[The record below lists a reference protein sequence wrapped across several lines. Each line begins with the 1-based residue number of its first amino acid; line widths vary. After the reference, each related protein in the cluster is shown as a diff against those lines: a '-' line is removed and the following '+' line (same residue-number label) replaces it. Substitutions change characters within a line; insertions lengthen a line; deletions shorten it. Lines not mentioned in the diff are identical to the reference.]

1 MMPILKNA
9 GWMSAVSALVT
20 WGLVITHAVA
30 GPLDRSRVDPKA
42 TWLLHVDM
50 ECLRESPVG
59 CGVLAERGSFAGSM
73 FNDLRTDLNLD
84 PGSDINAITV
94 YGLPA
99 DSGDE
104 EVESVVLISTTAA
117 ADTLSTFMKD
127 AHAESFEECR
137 ASSPEVLSWL
147 VDDNRWYLC
156 VQPTGAN
163 EERVVVMS
171 RSRSRVNAAMRLLD
185 TAHAASFSETAPA
198 ETRPWPFDQD
208 PAKGSM
214 VFLVANRAMWG
225 GRGASSPALKG
236 TRGMAIDLREQHDE
250 AGVRWT
256 QVCAKVRMESEQ
268 SAEQMANI
276 MKGAIA
282 WLSLTAAETDAPTE
296 HCCKALDEASPKRA
310 GVDVTLD
317 LKVNSRELAA
327 ILDGVKTIH
336 SPGADGT
343 TEKHEKHPTGAE
355 NRDTKEP
362 QPAKNPLSQTSPR
375 R

>member
-9 GWMSAVSALVT
+9 GWMSAVSALVG
-20 WGLVITHAVA
+20 WGLLVAHAPA

-94 YGLPA
+94 YGLPVE
-99 DSGDE
+99 SGAE

-117 ADTLSTFMKD
+117 ADTLPTFMKD
-127 AHAESFEECR
+127 AHAETFVECR
-137 ASSPEVLSWL
+137 ASSPEVFSWL
-147 VDDNRWYLC
+147 VDENRWYLC
-156 VQPTGAN
+156 VKQAPASA
-163 EERVVVMS
+163 ERVVVMS
-171 RSRSRVNAAMRLLD
+171 RSQARVSAAMRLLD
-185 TAHAASFSETAPA
+185 TAHAANFSETAPA

-236 TRGMAIDLREQHDE
+236 TRGIAVDLREQHDE
-250 AGVRWT
+250 SGVRWT
-256 QVCAKVRMESEQ
+256 QVCAKVRMENEQ

-276 MKGAIA
+276 MKGAVA
-282 WLSLTAAETDAPTE
+282 WLSLTAAETDAPAE

-327 ILDGVKTIH
+327 ILDGVRTMH
-336 SPGADGT
+336 SPSAPSP
-343 TEKHEKHPTGAE
+343 TEKHEKHPTGTE
-355 NRDTKEP
+355 NRDTKQAP
-362 QPAKNPLSQTSPR
+362 PAKNPLSSTSPR

>member
-1 MMPILKNA
+1 MAPILKNA
-9 GWMSAVSALVT
+9 GWLAALMVLVGWGFAVPCAL
-20 WGLVITHAVA
+20 A
-30 GPLDRSRVDPKA
+30 GPLDRTRVDPKA

-50 ECLRESPVG
+50 ESLRESPVG
-59 CGVLAERGSFAGSM
+59 CGVLAERGSFAGAM

-94 YGLPA
+94 YGLPSE
-99 DSGDE
+99 SGAE

-117 ADTLSTFMKD
+117 ADTLQTFMKD

-147 VDDNRWYLC
+147 VGDNRWYLC
-156 VQPTGAN
+156 VMSATAAD
-163 EERVVVMS
+163 ERLVVMS
-171 RSRSRVNAAMRLLD
+171 RSQARVNAAVRLLD
-185 TAHAASFSETAPA
+185 KSHLSNFSETAPA

-225 GRGASSPALKG
+225 GRGSSSPALKG
-236 TRGMAIDLREQHDE
+236 TRGIAVDLREQHDE

-256 QVCAKVRMESEQ
+256 QVCAKVRMENEQ

-276 MKGAIA
+276 MKGAVA
-282 WLSLTAAETDAPTE
+282 WLSLTAAETDAPAE
-296 HCCKALDEASPKRA
+296 HCCKALDEASPKQV

-336 SPGADGT
+336 SPSSASP
-343 TEKHEKHPTGAE
+343 TEKHEKHPTATE
-355 NRDTKEP
+355 NRDTKQAP
-362 QPAKNPLSQTSPR
+362 PAKNPLSSTSPR